1 MTGTLERTDTGTH
14 AIVRVIDPGVH
25 VSAPYSRAVG
35 LLDKWAKAER
45 HAVDEFAAW
54 IEGQAAQAK
63 AEMRLL
69 CDEEAQQHRQV
80 REQMKDR
87 IQSWI
92 NLPASFLDLPFAWAE
107 LPVATV
113 PVGFDREDALNRM
126 VRQNRFVAQRP
137 AITVEQY
144 MDADTGDDMPGRLPR
159 TMLEPTSIDFDDD
172 IDPPDI
178 PMKRKGWTPQGTFP
192 LATREPD
199 DMLIVHR
206 KITDEEADRIKRY
219 WQERH
224 GRPVEVKVQTGPR
237 GRFTRW
243 LDEQLQRP
251 GKWWRRKVAERDA
264 RMGLED

>member
-14 AIVRVIDPGVH
+14 AVVRVIEPDAP

-35 LLDKWAKAER
+35 RLEKWVADER

-54 IEGQAAQAK
+54 IEGQAAQAH

-69 CDEEAQQHRQV
+69 CDELG
-80 REQMKDR
+80 
-87 IQSWI
+87 
-92 NLPASFLDLPFAWAE
+92 LPVAWAE
-107 LPVATV
+107 YQPVSVKRAELRGGWTPPGRRSDQVLREAYERTAPVAAEF
-113 PVGFDREDALNRM
+113 PGALPLL
-126 VRQNRFVAQRP
+126 AGP
-137 AITVEQY
+137 APDEN
-144 MDADTGDDMPGRLPR
+144 MPGRLPR
-159 TMLEPTSIDFDDD
+159 TMLEPASIDFDDD

-219 WQERH
+219 WQARH
-224 GRPVEVKVQTGPR
+224 GKPVEVKRERRSWSAEWAAFREDVKDMWRDLRQSLT
-237 GRFTRW
+237 
-243 LDEQLQRP
+243 
-251 GKWWRRKVAERDA
+251 WWRKE
-264 RMGLED
+264 ED